1 MVCIKYYSLMQQ
13 KGAFMTISS
22 SLNAGIAGLT
32 ANASRLASISDNI
45 ANSSTYGYKRVQTDF
60 HSMVISSSGGT
71 YSAGGVRSTTQ
82 RLIDER
88 GPLVSTSN
96 ATDLAVRGRGMLP
109 VAQASQVNS
118 DNGSPQML
126 LTTTG
131 SFRTDANGFL
141 TTESGLV
148 LLGWPALPDGTI
160 PSYPRDTSDGLEP
173 VQINVNQFTGEPTTK
188 MSLGVNLPATETEAV
203 ADGLSQELSVE
214 YFDNLGKSE
223 SIKVEFVP
231 TIPASGSSNEWTMIL
246 RDTASSSAVIG
257 EYTMTFDASR
267 ASGGTLASV
276 ATVSG
281 GAFDPA
287 TGTVIVN
294 VAGGP
299 IEVSLGKIGENDGMT
314 QLSDQFAP
322 VSISKDGT
330 PVGNMTSVEV
340 DANGFVHAFFDTGIT
355 RTIYQ
360 IPLVDLPNPNGMVSL
375 DQQTYKPSTESGTYF
390 LWDAGEGPTGDVV
403 AYAREESSTDVAGEL
418 TAMIQTQ
425 RAYSS
430 NAKVIQTVDE
440 MLQETTNIK
449 R

>member
-1 MVCIKYYSLMQQ
+1 MQQ
-13 KGAFMTISS
+13 KGAYMTISS
-22 SLNAGIAGLT
+22 SLNAGISGLT

-82 RLIDER
+82 RLIDQR

-96 ATDLAVRGRGMLP
+96 PTDLAVRGRGMLP
-109 VAQASQVNS
+109 VAKASQVNS
-118 DNGSPQML
+118 ANGSPEML

-131 SFRTDANGFL
+131 SFRTDSNGYL

-148 LLGWPALPDGTI
+148 LLGWPALPDGSI
-160 PSYPRDTSDGLEP
+160 PSFPRDTADGLVP

-188 MSLGVNLPATETEAV
+188 MSLGVNLPATETAST
-203 ADGLSQELSVE
+203 ADGSSQELSIE

-231 TIPASGSSNEWTMIL
+231 TIPLTGSSNEWTIIL
-246 RDTASSSAVIG
+246 RDTGSGSAIIG
-257 EYTMTFDASR
+257 EYTMTFDDSR
-267 ASGGTLASV
+267 AAGGTLASI
-276 ATVSG
+276 TRVSG
-281 GAFDPA
+281 GAYDPVA
-287 TGTVIVN
+287 GSVIVN

-299 IEVSLGKIGENDGMT
+299 IEVSIGKVGENDGIT
-314 QLSDQFAP
+314 QLSDRFAP
-322 VSISKDGT
+322 VAISKDGT
-330 PVGNMTSVEV
+330 PVGNMTSVDV

-360 IPLVDLPNPNGMVSL
+360 VPLVDLPNPNGMVAM
-375 DQQTYKPSTESGTYF
+375 DQQTYKPSSDSGTYF

-403 AYAREESSTDVAGEL
+403 AYAREESATDVAGEL